1 MTFSADIRAG
11 KKNSTKMS
19 ICYTNGRWFLHT
31 FNFTVDIDIQVKRE
45 WRKPLV
51 KWNTFNT
58 FLRVLCCGKL
68 NCIWSE
74 KFETQ
79 LFNYDVDFWE
89 CLYCKLND
97 SIQSWDSFS
106 LWQYKAL
113 SWIETLFLKVLLN
126 KIANN
131 SNLSSLKVHLIL
143 SNLTQ
148 IECICKDKAD
158 RLRIWH
164 GIYKK

>member
-58 FLRVLCCGKL
+58 FRFFPAKNEIIFDQRSLEFNNLIMTL
-68 NCIWSE
+68 T
-74 KFETQ
+74 FE
-79 LFNYDVDFWE
+79 NVY
-89 CLYCKLND
+89 
-97 SIQSWDSFS
+97 
-106 LWQYKAL
+106 
-113 SWIETLFLKVLLN
+113 
-126 KIANN
+126 IAN
-131 SNLSSLKVHLIL
+131 
-143 SNLTQ
+143 
-148 IECICKDKAD
+148 
-158 RLRIWH
+158 
-164 GIYKK
+164 